1 MRTKFPTGI
10 PYWLIDIL
18 TLSALI
24 FDFGFIV
31 GDEIRLLE
39 PGGLFVLTVV
49 LSACNVMK
57 YALRHERL
65 TRNLT
70 PINIG
75 ILSLTASLSPILYLA
90 KGPDM
95 TRHVLEIGLIFYFV
109 VRLVTLVSYM
119 YAISANPAALFVG
132 SFLILAF
139 TGALLLMLPKATVHG
154 IRFTDAL
161 FTAFSAVCVTGLI
174 VLDTARDF
182 TALGQTII
190 LVLIQLGGLGI
201 LTFTSFFAYFFKTSS
216 FKEALYVKD
225 FISKDNV
232 NEVLKMAMRIVV
244 FSLTV
249 ELIGALFIFDSI
261 LGDPSIANK
270 GFFSIFHAI
279 SAYCNAGFSVS
290 SQGLYA
296 HSLRYNYFM
305 QWLIMALVVFGGLG
319 YGIASNS
326 YTYFKTHLKNLF
338 GGKGKKRFVKRII
351 THNTRIVLYTT
362 SALLLLGFSYI
373 YLAEKTN
380 VLMAHDSWFGKLTT
394 AMFCSVTPRTAGF
407 STIDFA
413 RLNVS
418 TLLFVILLMWIG
430 ASPASTGGG
439 IKTSTFAIAGLNVL
453 AIARGKRH
461 IELGRRELSDTTVNR
476 AFAIICVSLIIIGM
490 ASLLLLLLE
499 PSKNLISIVF
509 ECFSAYGTVGLSL
522 GITPSLSEASKYVL
536 IAVMLIGRVG
546 FLNILI
552 AVLRQAQTKFHRYPE
567 ENILIN

>member
-1 MRTKFPTGI
+1 MRTRFSNGI
-10 PYWLIDIL
+10 PYWLIDIF
-18 TLSALI
+18 TLSFLI
-24 FDFGFIV
+24 FDFGFTV

-39 PGGLFVLTVV
+39 PGVLFVLTLV
-49 LSACNVMK
+49 LSTCNILK
-57 YALRHERL
+57 YVLRHGRAMRTFIL
-65 TRNLT
+65 
-70 PINIG
+70 ISIV
-75 ILSLTASLSPILYLA
+75 ILSLTALLSPILYLA
-90 KGPDM
+90 QGPDIS
-95 TRHVLEIGLIFYFV
+95 RHVLEIGLLFYFV

-119 YAISANPAALFVG
+119 YSVSVNPATLFVG

-161 FTAFSAVCVTGLI
+161 FTAVSAVCVTGLI
-174 VLDTARDF
+174 VLDTAKDF
-182 TALGQTII
+182 TVLGQTII

-216 FKEALYVKD
+216 FKEALYTKD

-244 FSLTV
+244 FTLSV
-249 ELIGALFIFDSI
+249 ELIGAFFIFDSVI
-261 LGDPSIANK
+261 GDPSIANK
-270 GFFSIFHAI
+270 AFFSVFHAI
-279 SAYCNAGFSVS
+279 SAYCNAGFSTS

-296 HSLRYNYFM
+296 HTLRYNYLV

-319 YGIASNS
+319 YGIASNA
-326 YTYFKTHLKNLF
+326 YTYFETYLKNIF
-338 GGKGKKRFVKRII
+338 GGKRKKVFVKRVI
-351 THNTRIVLYTT
+351 TRNTQIVLYTT
-362 SALLLLGFSYI
+362 SALLLLGFAYI
-373 YLAEKTN
+373 YLAERTN
-380 VLMAHDSWFGKLTT
+380 VLVAHDSWFGKFTT

-413 RLNVS
+413 SLNAS

-439 IKTSTFAIAGLNVL
+439 IKTSTFAIAGLNIF
-453 AIARGKRH
+453 AIARGKSH
-461 IELGRRELSDTTVNR
+461 IELGRREISGTTVNR
-476 AFAIICVSLIIIGM
+476 AFAIICVSLIVIGI
-490 ASLLLLLLE
+490 AILLLLLFE
-499 PSKNLISIVF
+499 PGKNLISIVF

-522 GITPSLSEASKYVL
+522 GITASLCETSKYVL

-552 AVLRQAQTKFHRYPE
+552 AVLRQAQTKFYRYPE